1 MRFPILKALLLLA
14 FATSVL
20 NAQQPDSAATQA
32 DNAARKDDS
41 QVTVYIYRY
50 KQFVD
55 SALSPSVYCDDTELA
70 RMENGRF
77 FAAKLSSGK
86 HTFHSNDKQA
96 GIDVDLKDGQA
107 YYIRVEIAAGMMKG
121 HGRLTLVAP
130 EQGSYEIKKLKPL
143 DSDKIKDSQHVVA
156 ANLEAKN

>member
-1 MRFPILKALLLLA
+1 MRFPILKAILLLA
-14 FATSVL
+14 FSTSLL
-20 NAQQPDSAATQA
+20 NAQQPDSATPQA
-32 DNAARKDDS
+32 DNAAKKDNS

-50 KQFVD
+50 KQFVG

-70 RMENGRF
+70 RIENGRF
-77 FAAKLSSGK
+77 FAAKLASGK

-96 GIDVDLKDGQA
+96 GIDVDLKSGQD

-121 HGRLTLVAP
+121 HGRLSLVAP

-143 DSDKIKDSQHVVA
+143 DGDKVKDSQHVVA
-156 ANLEAKN
+156 ANLEAKK